1 MKFWEY
7 VAALLVIS
15 AMPLGALYLYEIF
28 YNYKQQ
34 EEDEVPLEEEKEE
47 EKEEA
52 GD

>member
-1 MKFWEY
+1 MKFWEC
-7 VAALLVIS
+7 AATLLAIS
-15 AMPLGALYLYEIF
+15 VMPLGALYLYEIF

>member
-28 YNYKQQ
+28 YNYQQQ
-34 EEDEVPLEEEKEE
+34 EEDEIPLEEKEKEE
-47 EKEEA
+47 V

>member
-7 VAALLVIS
+7 AAALLAIS

-47 EKEEA
+47 A